1 MRDKIDDSFVTLII
15 IEKKRIEKYCKHMV
29 GYLRVWALSNNN

>member
-15 IEKKRIEKYCKHMV
+15 IEKKGQKNIV
-29 GYLRVWALSNNN
+29 NIWLDI

>member
-15 IEKKRIEKYCKHMV
+15 IEKKGQKNIVNIWKDI
-29 GYLRVWALSNNN
+29 